1 MWLNVDEQRTDW
13 IEKLSQATFKDTI
26 TVDESTKRQEIAAGA
41 CPVMELRKLGKSNS
55 TSALITSK
63 DCESK
68 ARVLCTFELS
78 KPTKVEKKPIMSCLN
93 VAKMTSKN
101 DKGINGRGK
110 RDTKN
115 RMDEQVELKIEGKM
129 FVYSMQI
136 S

>member
-1 MWLNVDEQRTDW
+1 M
-13 IEKLSQATFKDTI
+13 IEILWT
-26 TVDESTKRQEIAAGA
+26 
-41 CPVMELRKLGKSNS
+41 
-55 TSALITSK
+55 
-63 DCESK
+63 
-68 ARVLCTFELS
+68 RVLCIFELS

-110 RDTKN
+110 RDSNN

-136 S
+136 F